1 MDGLPT
7 TLTLQVIGK
16 DLNPLHEVL
25 YEDAS
30 LVFDGL
36 RSLCDSTGPMAFVQ

>member
-1 MDGLPT
+1 
-7 TLTLQVIGK
+7 VIGK
-16 DLNPLHEVL
+16 DLNPLHAVL

-36 RSLCDSTGPMAFVQ
+36 RSLCDSTTPMAIVP